1 VVSGECDRNG
11 CGGRRLRGGRGGG
24 GEGIGGD
31 ILAGVLV
38 GAKGLVGVPCAVYW
52 GCGLGEMGW
61 QGGEARGSSGGKGGG
76 GGGAYQ
82 PGHQPRTRATQ
93 KKGAG
98 DLASRMCTHH
108 TVLNFI
114 Q

>member
-1 VVSGECDRNG
+1 MVSGECDRNG

-31 ILAGVLV
+31 ILARVLV

-76 GGGAYQ
+76 GGEY
-82 PGHQPRTRATQ
+82 R
-93 KKGAG
+93 AG